1 LSSEASRPGQV
12 AGVQGN
18 VPHAEFSWE
27 EFMWGVYQVRR
38 PPRGG
43 PGPGARVAGRA
54 LMDRGAR

>member
-1 LSSEASRPGQV
+1 MGLVVRTLSSEACRRAQV

-38 PPRGG
+38 PHP
-43 PGPGARVAGRA
+43 PS
-54 LMDRGAR
+54 LLY